1 MINRKREELLEQTK
15 PYSISKRELWDAYQL
30 VRKNGGAAGVDGMTL
45 ESMRDRERDLMYRL
59 WNRMS
64 SGSYFPEAVRRVDI
78 PKKGGGFRP
87 LGIPTVL
94 DRVAQM
100 TAKHYLEPI
109 LEPLFHPDSYGYRPK
124 KSAHQAVAIT
134 RKRCWKYSWV
144 IDVDIKGFF
153 DTIDHELL
161 LKAVRHHA
169 PPSWVVLYIER
180 WLKAPAVTE
189 DGVVIERTVGT
200 PQGGVISPLLANLFL
215 HYVFDEWM
223 KRNHAANPFARY
235 ADDLVVHCRT
245 REEAEQLLSEITKRF
260 QACLLAVHPEKTKIV
275 YCKDDNRRGEYRETS
290 FDFLGFTFR
299 PRKVKNSDG
308 QMFVSFSPAVSRK
321 AAASIRATIRSWRV
335 HAQTRESLSQLVENY
350 NPKLRGWLLY
360 YGAFGKTEMKSIC
373 QMFHTALIKWAKN
386 KFKRL
391 KRSWCKARAFITA
404 IALRDPKLLAYW
416 EWKLC

>member
-1 MINRKREELLEQTK
+1 VINRKREELLEQTK

-45 ESMRDRERDLMYRL
+45 EGMRDRERDLMYKL

-78 PKKGGGFRP
+78 PKKGGGLRP

-100 TAKHYLEPI
+100 TAKRYLEPI
-109 LEPLFHPDSYGYRPK
+109 LEPLFHPDSYGYRPN

-169 PPSWVVLYIER
+169 VPSWVVLYIER
-180 WLKAPAVTE
+180 WLKAPAVRE
-189 DGVVIERTVGT
+189 DGTVIERKVGT

-223 KRNHAANPFARY
+223 KRNHATNPFARY
-235 ADDLVVHCRT
+235 ADDRAP
-245 REEAEQLLSEITKRF
+245 RRQQFAE
-260 QACLLAVHPEKTKIV
+260 
-275 YCKDDNRRGEYRETS
+275 RRNCH
-290 FDFLGFTFR
+290 
-299 PRKVKNSDG
+299 V
-308 QMFVSFSPAVSRK
+308 
-321 AAASIRATIRSWRV
+321 
-335 HAQTRESLSQLVENY
+335 
-350 NPKLRGWLLY
+350 
-360 YGAFGKTEMKSIC
+360 
-373 QMFHTALIKWAKN
+373 
-386 KFKRL
+386 
-391 KRSWCKARAFITA
+391 
-404 IALRDPKLLAYW
+404 
-416 EWKLC
+416 